1 MNKKIKKLY
10 FFFIKLLVQFLILE
24 SKKKTKN
31 LIYKQIKMSNQALTL
46 ANLRENFKKK
56 LNEDTSFNNLL
67 AKVET
72 KTKVNRE
79 FIAYGKYI
87 SL

>member
-1 MNKKIKKLY
+1 
-10 FFFIKLLVQFLILE
+10 
-24 SKKKTKN
+24 
-31 LIYKQIKMSNQALTL
+31 MSNQALTL